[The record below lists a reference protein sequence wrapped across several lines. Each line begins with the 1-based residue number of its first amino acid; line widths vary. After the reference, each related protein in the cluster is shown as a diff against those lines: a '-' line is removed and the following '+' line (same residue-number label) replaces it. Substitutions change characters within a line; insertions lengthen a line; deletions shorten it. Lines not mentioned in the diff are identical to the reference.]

1 VSNNGDLT
9 ESEKLLLKRFPSVS
23 CDDPIVAMAS
33 WNASLEKK
41 VDDFSDTVKALTQ
54 AVLIEAERASRQN
67 DLIASQNLTVQQIAK
82 TNESFEQT
90 LLPFQ
95 QTLSLLEEE
104 FESLKNAI
112 LRQGR
117 SLQSLD
123 AQSHTLSNKL
133 DNLSLTLKSLE
144 TLTVLNSKVNG
155 LDVQGQAL
163 SKKLDNLS
171 LTLKSLE
178 TLKALDSKAN
188 DLTTGL
194 KTLSTQVDSLTKD
207 LIVDRWVSRFALFL
221 LLSLVLEQSLSLRDW
236 GRSLQSQTEQ
246 VNRNV
251 NTALLR
257 LQRLEER

>member
-1 VSNNGDLT
+1 MSNNGDLT

-67 DLIASQNLTVQQIAK
+67 DLIASQNLTLQQISK

-95 QTLSLLEEE
+95 QTLSLLQEE
-104 FESLKNAI
+104 FGSLKNAI

-117 SLQSLD
+117 SFQSLD
-123 AQSHTLSNKL
+123 EQSQTLSKKL

-144 TLTVLNSKVNG
+144 TLKVLDSKVNG
-155 LDVQGQAL
+155 LDAQNQTL

-178 TLKALDSKAN
+178 TLKAVDSKAN
-188 DLTTGL
+188 DLTTTL
-194 KTLSTQVDSLTKD
+194 NTLSTSVESLTKD
-207 LIVDRWVSRFALFL
+207 LIVDRWLSRSALVL
-221 LLSLVLEQSLSLRDW
+221 LLSFALGQSLSLGDL
-236 GRSLQSQTEQ
+236 GRSFQSQIEQ

-251 NTALLR
+251 NTSLIR
-257 LQRLEER
+257 LKRLEDH